1 MKKKYQKP
9 LFAVEYYTLTQ
20 SVAACSGIKIGFADS
35 NCVEKDPDATDLMK
49 DWAALGGFI
58 NSTVSSN
65 RSCDMDLSGFV
76 ENSLDDLICYFT
88 SINAAFI
95 S

>member
-20 SVAACSGIKIGFADS
+20 SVAVCGGIKIGFADS
-35 NCVEKDPDATDLMK
+35 ICVEKDPDATDKMK
-49 DWAALGGFI
+49 DWAAVGGFI
-58 NSTVSSN
+58 TSTVSGT
-65 RSCDMDLSGFV
+65 RSCGMDLSGFV
-76 ENSLDDLICYFT
+76 EGSLDDLICYFT